1 MMGDAGNIENID
13 LPHDAMIYQERTPA
27 TANAHQT
34 GFYPGGE
41 YTYMKKWEIPEAW
54 KGCTVVLEFE
64 GVADTCRIYMNG
76 DLVTEHVNP
85 YTGIFADVSG
95 YLKYGQ
101 ENELKVE
108 VCSIEQSSRWYSGAG
123 VYRPVYALNAM
134 STLVGQLTYFYTD
147 KVGMAAG
154 AIATMFIICK
164 IIDAFTDLIMGNI
177 IDHTKPG
184 KEKYRP
190 WLLKAGI
197 PAGIVM
203 VLMFTVPK
211 IGDMGQIIYVTIT
224 NILLTAVLYTAMAI
238 PYNALMTVRTNS
250 QEERGIMGTWRAA
263 TGYVAGMIFAICMI
277 PITNALG
284 GNQNAW
290 IKIGFIMGI
299 IVILAALICYATSRE
314 TATEAGAVVEVKEED
329 EEVIPFKEALGKLF
343 HNKYWVIVLVVNL
356 LSCIIYGLTAGAGV
370 YYCKWIFGNDNLV
383 GVLGGIG
390 MIPTLLGFI
399 LVGPM
404 IKKLGVV
411 KTLLVSF
418 AMGAGANL
426 LLLFTKD
433 IFFCYALFGSITSFA
448 TIPMM
453 CLVGVMTAMS
463 IDYNEYKY
471 GVRMVATS
479 NSASSFGGK
488 VGSGLGT
495 SIIGWFLAAVGYDA
509 ALTAAPAATKM
520 AIYGFAIVIP
530 LVIFVI
536 MFIVVSKFDL
546 EKTLP
551 AMKEEIAKRKA
562 QNA

>member
-1 MMGDAGNIENID
+1 MSKKPLGKDKFGVQKVMRVKDYFGDA
-13 LPHDAMIYQERTPA
+13 
-27 TANAHQT
+27 T
-34 GFYPGGE
+34 GQF
-41 YTYMKKWEIPEAW
+41 
-54 KGCTVVLEFE
+54 
-64 GVADTCRIYMNG
+64 
-76 DLVTEHVNP
+76 
-85 YTGIFADVSG
+85 
-95 YLKYGQ
+95 
-101 ENELKVE
+101 
-108 VCSIEQSSRWYSGAG
+108 
-123 VYRPVYALNAM
+123 ALNAM

-154 AIATMFIICK
+154 AIATMFIVCK

-211 IGDMGQIIYVTIT
+211 IGDVGQIIYVTIT

-238 PYNALMTVRTNS
+238 PYNSLMTVRTNS
-250 QEERGIMGTWRAA
+250 QEERGIMGT
-263 TGYVAGMIFAICMI
+263 
-277 PITNALG
+277 
-284 GNQNAW
+284 
-290 IKIGFIMGI
+290 
-299 IVILAALICYATSRE
+299 SRE
-314 TATEAGAVVEVKEED
+314 TATEAGAAVEAKEED

-356 LSCIIYGLTAGAGV
+356 LSCIIYGLASGAGV

-418 AMGAGANL
+418 AMGAGANI

-433 IFFCYALFGSITSFA
+433 IFFCYALFGSITTFA

-509 ALTAAPAATKM
+509 TQTVAPAATKM
-520 AIYGFAIVIP
+520 AIYGFAIVTP

-536 MFIVVSKFDL
+536 MFILVSKFDL

-562 QNA
+562 QTL

>member
-1 MMGDAGNIENID
+1 MSKKPLGKDKFGVQKVMRVKDYFGDA
-13 LPHDAMIYQERTPA
+13 
-27 TANAHQT
+27 T
-34 GFYPGGE
+34 GQF
-41 YTYMKKWEIPEAW
+41 
-54 KGCTVVLEFE
+54 
-64 GVADTCRIYMNG
+64 
-76 DLVTEHVNP
+76 
-85 YTGIFADVSG
+85 
-95 YLKYGQ
+95 
-101 ENELKVE
+101 
-108 VCSIEQSSRWYSGAG
+108 
-123 VYRPVYALNAM
+123 ALNAM

-154 AIATMFIICK
+154 AIATMFIVCK

-238 PYNALMTVRTNS
+238 PYNSLMTVRTNS

-290 IKIGFIMGI
+290 IKFGFIMGI

-314 TATEAGAVVEVKEED
+314 TATEAGAVVEAKEED

-399 LVGPM
+399 FVGPM

-418 AMGAGANL
+418 AMGAGANI

-433 IFFCYALFGSITSFA
+433 IFFCYALFGSITTFA

-471 GVRMVATS
+471 GKYQ
-479 NSASSFGGK
+479 FK
-488 VGSGLGT
+488 T
-495 SIIGWFLAAVGYDA
+495 SIYN
-509 ALTAAPAATKM
+509 
-520 AIYGFAIVIP
+520 IV
-530 LVIFVI
+530 
-536 MFIVVSKFDL
+536 
-546 EKTLP
+546 
-551 AMKEEIAKRKA
+551 
-562 QNA
+562 